1 MVFKEYPSM
10 EYIDSLLEKALRLK
24 PRDRFMLIEELIHS
38 LDQPDKEIDKA
49 WVEEAE
55 RRLAAHREGRTRG
68 IPLKEVFEE
77 ES

>member
-1 MVFKEYPSM
+1 M
-10 EYIDSLLEKALRLK
+10 EYVESVLEKALRLK

-38 LDQPDKEIDKA
+38 LDRPDEEIDKI
-49 WVEEAE
+49 WTEEAR

-68 IPLKEVFEE
+68 IPLEEVFGV